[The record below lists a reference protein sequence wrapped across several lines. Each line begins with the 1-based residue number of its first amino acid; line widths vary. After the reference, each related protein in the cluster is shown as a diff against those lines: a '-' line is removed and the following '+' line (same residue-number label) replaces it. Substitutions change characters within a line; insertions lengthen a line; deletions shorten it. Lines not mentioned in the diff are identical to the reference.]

1 MTRLCLITA
10 AAPLPADTTPVT
22 AALVAAGVAA
32 VVITPV
38 GDAELTASQVMPL
51 VSSIQ
56 KAGAAALLLADARL
70 ARVVKAD
77 GVHLP
82 WSADVTAVYDEARE
96 ILGGGAIVGAEAGTS
111 RHDAMLLGEKS
122 ADYVAFPLPGLSA
135 EDADER
141 HDLVAWWSDIFEI
154 PVVAY
159 GVATPREAA
168 DLAAAG
174 ADFVSARVD
183 LASDG
188 LPAALQAF
196 AAALAR
202 EPVA

>member
-82 WSADVTAVYDEARE
+82 WSADVSAVYDEARE

-168 DLAAAG
+168 DLAAVG